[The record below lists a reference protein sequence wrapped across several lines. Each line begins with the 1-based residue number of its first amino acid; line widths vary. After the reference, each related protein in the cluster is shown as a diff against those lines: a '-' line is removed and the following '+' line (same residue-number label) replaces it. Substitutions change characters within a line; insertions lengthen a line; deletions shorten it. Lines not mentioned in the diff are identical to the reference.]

1 MEAMTLS
8 DLGPIIAAILGPM
21 VAFVVVSMRYQHQDS
36 TKTRELISNS
46 EKATR
51 DLISNSEK
59 ATRDLISNSEKATR
73 DFIERSSNET
83 REETTRQIERATDKL
98 SAEFEKSHDELKRTV
113 NDNHRT
119 TQGQL
124 GKITDS
130 LADARERLA
139 GIEGHLG
146 VARRP
151 RRDDQPGVED
161 SNAA

>member
-8 DLGPIIAAILGPM
+8 GLGPIIAAILGPM

-51 DLISNSEK
+51 DL
-59 ATRDLISNSEKATR
+59 
-73 DFIERSSNET
+73 IERSSNET

-146 VARRP
+146 VSRRP
-151 RRDDQPGVED
+151 RRDDQPGEED

>member
-8 DLGPIIAAILGPM
+8 GLGPIIAAILGPM

-36 TKTRELISNS
+36 TKTR
-46 EKATR
+46 
-51 DLISNSEK
+51 DL
-59 ATRDLISNSEKATR
+59 
-73 DFIERSSNET
+73 IERSSNET
-83 REETTRQIERATDKL
+83 REQTTRQIERATDKL

-151 RRDDQPGVED
+151 RRDDQPGEED

>member
-51 DLISNSEK
+51 DLI
-59 ATRDLISNSEKATR
+59 
-73 DFIERSSNET
+73 ERSSNET

-98 SAEFEKSHDELKRTV
+98 SAEFEK
-113 NDNHRT
+113 NHRT

-146 VARRP
+146 IARRP
-151 RRDDQPGVED
+151 RRDDQPGEED